1 MKLLEEKVPV
11 IARFDGVGVRP
22 LEFIWRGRRWPV
34 RNVIQ
39 DLATIF
45 SPGRAGPGLCG
56 WGNRQPAPQ
65 LSYFPQSG
73 WWRLDKIE
81 RNQSPAPLL
90 LYFYFTLKN

>member
-34 RNVIQ
+34 RNVIRTWRQ
-39 DLATIF
+39 F
-45 SPGRAGPGLCG
+45 SLLEEQVQVFVVET
-56 WGNRQPAPQ
+56 GNRPAQ

-73 WWRLDKIE
+73 WWRLDKI
-81 RNQSPAPLL
+81 
-90 LYFYFTLKN
+90 